1 MPTHPEDGL
10 TETERYRFDRQG
22 YLVIEDV
29 LDGSELDALN
39 GLIDNQDLPEPTIER
54 GNGRRFDDFL
64 EWGQPFR
71 DLLDHDR
78 ILPVLGELLGDGF
91 RFDHYYGIYLREGAE
106 PLVLHGGGEP
116 YDPDQFYRYQN
127 GEMFN
132 GLTVVTWNLRDT
144 GPESG
149 GFCCIPGSH
158 KSNYQTPEWI
168 SEAVEDASS
177 PDELPPEVVVPEAPA
192 GSVSIFTEALTHG
205 TAPWVADHQRR
216 SLLYKYSPGYQSW
229 SENYPEP
236 PAGVEFTS
244 RQERLFE
251 PPHVSGRSPV
261 VEDD

>member
-10 TETERYRFDRQG
+10 TETEQYRFDRQG

-29 LDGSELDALN
+29 LDESELAALN
-39 GLIDNQDLPEPTIER
+39 DHVDDQNLPEPTLEP
-54 GNGRRFDDFL
+54 GSGRRFGDFL

-78 ILPVLGELLGDGF
+78 LLPVLTDLLGDGF
-91 RFDHYYGIYLREGAE
+91 RLDHYYGIYLRDGAD
-106 PLVLHGGGEP
+106 PLGLHGGGEP
-116 YDPDQFYRYQN
+116 YDPDEFYHHQN

-144 GPESG
+144 GPDSG

-158 KSNYQTPEWI
+158 KANYPTPEWI
-168 SEAVEDASS
+168 GEAVAEASS
-177 PDELPPEVVVPEAPA
+177 PADLPPEVVVPEAPA
-192 GSVSIFTEALTHG
+192 GSVSVFTEALTHG

-229 SENYPEP
+229 SQNYPEP
-236 PAGVEFTS
+236 PEGIEFTP
-244 RQERLFE
+244 RQEKLFE
-251 PPHVSGRSPV
+251 PPHVPDRPSFA
-261 VEDD
+261 ED